1 MITRTFSVF
10 MFLIVLMIATESCRH
25 NVNPK
30 NNALSDR
37 VKTLESTAPGVGEVM
52 TGVQLHFAKLFYAA
66 KAENWKLANFEI
78 DEVKENLENAAALR
92 PEEKGVQLHGVV
104 DAFEQTQIAALD
116 TSVERH
122 DLKTFRQNYSD
133 AILVCNSCHRS
144 TGRPFIIITEPTAPP
159 VSNQQWAPPSDDASS
174 KIKSK

>member
-1 MITRTFSVF
+1 MITRTFF
-10 MFLIVLMIATESCRH
+10 ICIFLIILMISTESCRH
-25 NVNPK
+25 SNNPK
-30 NNALSDR
+30 KSVLSDR
-37 VKTLESTAPGVGEVM
+37 VKKLESTAPGVGEVM

-66 KAENWKLANFEI
+66 KAGNWNLANFEI

-92 PEEKGVQLHGVV
+92 PEEKGVKLHGVV
-104 DAFEQTQIAALD
+104 DAFEQTQIAAMD
-116 TSVERH
+116 SAVSQH

-159 VSNQQWAPPSDDASS
+159 VSNQQWAPPADDTSS
-174 KIKSK
+174 K